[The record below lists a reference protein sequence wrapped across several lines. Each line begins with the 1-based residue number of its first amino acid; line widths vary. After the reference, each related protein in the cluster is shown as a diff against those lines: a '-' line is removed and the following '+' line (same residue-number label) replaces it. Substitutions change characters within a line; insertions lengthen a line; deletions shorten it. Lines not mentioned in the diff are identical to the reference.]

1 MEKAIP
7 LNSILNKQFVYRNA
21 ASTDVTI
28 TWRKFGW
35 KPQSEKTQKK

>member
-1 MEKAIP
+1 MTTPALP
-7 LNSILNKQFVYRNA
+7 LTDPKFQYRNA

-35 KPQSEKTQKK
+35 VPPSEQRKGQQ